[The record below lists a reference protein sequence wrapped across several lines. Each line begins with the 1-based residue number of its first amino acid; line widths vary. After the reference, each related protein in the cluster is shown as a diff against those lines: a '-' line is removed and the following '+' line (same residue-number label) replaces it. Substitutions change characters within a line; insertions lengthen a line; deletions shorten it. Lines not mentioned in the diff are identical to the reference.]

1 MTRPLVDDLEAT
13 GRHAR
18 GTPGGTRRVPGAAR
32 FRTLLAAQMAGQA
45 ADGFAQISF
54 AQLVLFGAGRGAGP
68 GTLAGLLA
76 VTLLPFSV
84 VGPVA
89 GMLIDRYD
97 RRRVLVVASLV
108 RVGIVLGG
116 LPMLAAD
123 AAAPAYV
130 AVLALLSTSRFV
142 LAGKGASLPRT
153 VEGGPLVP
161 ANAMSAVAGMVAAF
175 AGAVVGSTFVARV
188 PAAGFVVAAGLYATA
203 AFAWSL
209 LADLGGGTATVTVGH
224 AVRAGLAEVVD
235 GARFVAR
242 TRAVR
247 TPLLAVAAHR
257 FLLGAGFI
265 VLVLVADR
273 RYRLEAPG
281 YGLALAVTGV
291 GAFLGSIAAPRL
303 ARRHDERALLPAGFF
318 VAGAAATVAGF
329 DPGLGTLVGGIGV
342 AAFGFQTVKVLVD
355 ALVQRASPDVV
366 RGRTFAAYDVLYN
379 VAFVAAGL
387 AMVPLWRP
395 ERDRALLWGLAAG
408 FAGVGVVLARSARSP
423 STPATPPI
431 PNGRRSGR
439 WWGRFAALG
448 AGALPT
454 LAFPEPDWWWLA
466 WVGLVPA
473 LLVVRAA
480 PDAREA
486 GRRAWAAGTGFVVA
500 AQHWLVPNAGPAIV
514 LLGLLLGAVWIPVGP
529 LVHGLLGGRP
539 GARRILA
546 AGLVIPAV
554 WVAGEFVRSWEAL
567 GGPWALL
574 GASQWNRPEV
584 LVLASLGGVW
594 LPGALL
600 VVANVAIV
608 ALVAQLPLRAGAT
621 GSERSG
627 RAAVPVAA
635 GLLTVAAASGPVWR
649 TVAPEPAVA
658 RTVVVVGA
666 QPGVVH
672 DPGARFAASEA
683 ITGRWRGARPDL
695 VVWGESSVGFD
706 LARRP
711 DLTRRI
717 RRLARRV
724 GAEILVNTD
733 ARRPGGGIFKSSV
746 LVAAGGVA
754 GRYDKMRL
762 VPFGEYL
769 PFRFALGWVS
779 RFTRAAD
786 EDRGRGRS
794 LEVLDAEAVRIGPLV
809 CFELAFSDLGRR
821 LTRLGAE
828 VIVVQSSTSTFQG
841 SWAPEQHASLAA
853 VRAVETGRSV
863 VHATL
868 SGVSSAFDPQGRRLA
883 WLGTGHRGAY
893 VARVPVAVGTTPY
906 VRFGDWVPAVAFGG
920 LLVAAAARTVR
931 TARAVQVGRAGDGRV
946 GACDPGER

>member
-1 MTRPLVDDLEAT
+1 MMCAEVDGLEPPV
-13 GRHAR
+13 RHAPAAPS
-18 GTPGGTRRVPGAAR
+18 GARRVLSAAPFRKLLGAQ
-32 FRTLLAAQMAGQA
+32 TAGQA

-54 AQLVLFGAGRGAGP
+54 AQLVLFEAGRGASP
-68 GTLAGLLA
+68 GALAALLA

-97 RRRVLVVASLV
+97 RRRVLVAASLV

-116 LPMLAAD
+116 VPMLAAD
-123 AAAPAYV
+123 TTAPAYV

-153 VEGGPLVP
+153 VDGGPLVL
-161 ANAMSAVAGMVAAF
+161 ANALSAVAGMVAAF
-175 AGAVVGSTFVARV
+175 AGAVVGSTFVARA
-188 PAAGFVVAAGLYATA
+188 PAAGFVVAAGLYAA
-203 AFAWSL
+203 AALVWSR

-224 AVRAGLAEVVD
+224 AVRAGMAEVAA

-257 FLLGAGFI
+257 FLLGGGFI

-291 GAFLGSIAAPRL
+291 GAFLGSLAAPRL

-318 VAGAAATVAGF
+318 VAAAAATVAGF
-329 DPGLGTLVGGIGV
+329 DPSLGILVGGIGV

-387 AMVPLWRP
+387 AMVPLWKP
-395 ERDRALLWGLAAG
+395 ERDRALLWGIAVG
-408 FAGVGVVLARSARSP
+408 FAGAGVVLARSVRSP

-431 PNGRRSGR
+431 PAGRRDGR
-439 WWGRFAALG
+439 RRGRIAALV

-454 LAFPEPDWWWLA
+454 LAFPEPSWWWLA

-486 GRRAWAAGTGFVVA
+486 ARRAWAAGTGFFIA
-500 AQHWLVPNAGPAIV
+500 AQHWLAPNAGPALV
-514 LLGLLLGAVWIPVGP
+514 LLGLLLGAVWIPVGR

-539 GARRILA
+539 DARRVLA
-546 AGLVIPAV
+546 AGLAIPAV

-584 LVLASLGGVW
+584 LALASLGGVW

-600 VVANVAIV
+600 VAANVAIV
-608 ALVAQLPLRAGAT
+608 ALVVQLLPGRAA
-621 GSERSG
+621 GSGGGERSS

-649 TVAPEPAVA
+649 TVAPEPAVE

-672 DPGARFAASEA
+672 DAGARFAASEA
-683 ITGRWRGARPDL
+683 ITERWGGAPPDL

-711 DLTRRI
+711 DLSRRI
-717 RRLARRV
+717 RRLSRRV

-733 ARRPGGGIFKSSV
+733 ARRPGGGIYKSSV
-746 LVAAGGVA
+746 LVAAEGVA

-794 LEVLDAEAVRIGPLV
+794 LEVLEAEAVRVGPLV

-821 LTRLGAE
+821 LTRMGAE
-828 VIVVQSSTSTFQG
+828 VIVAQSSTSTFQG
-841 SWAPEQHASLAA
+841 SWAPEQHTTLAA

-868 SGVSSAFDPQGRRLA
+868 SGVSSAFDPQARRLA
-883 WLGTGHRGAY
+883 WLGTRRRGAY
-893 VARVPVAVGTTPY
+893 AAEVPVAVGTTPY

-920 LLVAAAARTVR
+920 LLVAAAVRTVR
-931 TARAVQVGRAGDGRV
+931 TARAVRAGPRH
-946 GACDPGER
+946 PGKR